1 MSEVHE
7 KFDRCVKKVKVKLG
21 ESGGIAVCTK
31 SVLWKRGLTLKRYK
45 KGKLITQSRKGGRT
59 SRLSKK

>member
-1 MSEVHE
+1 MSEIRE

-31 SVLWKRGLTLKRYK
+31 SVLWKRGLTLKQYK
-45 KGKLITQSRKGGRT
+45 KGKLIIQSHIARI
-59 SRLSKK
+59 L